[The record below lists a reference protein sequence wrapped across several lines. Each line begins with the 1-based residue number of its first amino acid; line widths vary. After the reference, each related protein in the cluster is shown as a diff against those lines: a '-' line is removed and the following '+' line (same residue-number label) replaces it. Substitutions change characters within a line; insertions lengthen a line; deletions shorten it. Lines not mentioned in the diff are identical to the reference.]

1 MTMMMI
7 AKPSSRP
14 LQVSVQRRRAAV
26 VVRLSTKVAKV
37 LQRQYHQD
45 SSRYDRSNLEVIVAN
60 SLHEGLQFL
69 LWVEVWD
76 EVVQVGGG
84 SRHWRPL
91 RPLWSKRPVWSPK

>member
-1 MTMMMI
+1 MMI

-14 LQVSVQRRRAAV
+14 LQVPVQRRRAAV
-26 VVRLSTKVAKV
+26 VVRLPTKVAKV
-37 LQRQYHQD
+37 LRRYYQH
-45 SSRYDRSNLEVIVAN
+45 SSHDDRSDLEVIVAN

-91 RPLWSKRPVWSPK
+91 RPLWSKGPVWSPK